1 MNPDIIVV
9 GGGPAGASAA
19 YELAHGGARVLVLEK
34 ARMPR
39 HKACGGA
46 LSPRLGPIL
55 GLDLDALADEVIH
68 RATFTFRGKLPIEAS
83 SDRPMGYTVRR
94 SEFDLGLCRRAGE
107 AGAEIMED
115 SRVTEVAARDG
126 RAEVLGTHRRWVAP
140 FVIGADGATG
150 VVARGILG
158 ASPPA
163 LLLAGEAEEP
173 MSRQARTFMAGRI
186 LVDFGS
192 SPGGYAW
199 AFPKGGLVNVGVMGY
214 RSRGFGLAG
223 RARAFAG
230 GQPALRDLPL
240 GRITAA
246 QVPVYHGERTP
257 LGKGPVLLVGDAAGL
272 VDPFLGEGISYA
284 VRSGQ
289 LAAQAVLEGSGER
302 SWQERYA
309 AAVSSEILP
318 QLDAAHA
325 LFRLA
330 NRFPRALYLAFQ
342 RRPEALEAYCA
353 VLRGEWTYT
362 DFWDRLTRRLG
373 AYVGE
378 GLVRRMIGEAGPSSS
393 RRGLET
399 GFRPGVNPGPTH

>member
-1 MNPDIIVV
+1 MNPDVIVV

-19 YELAHGGARVLVLEK
+19 YELARGGARVLVLEK

-55 GLDLDALADEVIH
+55 GLDLAGLADEVIH
-68 RATFTFRGKLPIEAS
+68 RARFTFRGKHPIEAS
-83 SDRPMGYTVRR
+83 SDRPMGYMIRR
-94 SEFDLGLCRRAGE
+94 SAFDLRLCRRAAE
-107 AGAEIMED
+107 AGAQILED
-115 SRVTEVAARDG
+115 VRVTEVVALDG
-126 RAEVLGTHRRWVAP
+126 RGEVRGTHGKWVAP

-150 VVARGILG
+150 VVARGMLG
-158 ASPPA
+158 ASSPA

-173 MSRQARTFMAGRI
+173 MSRQARTFMAGRV

-199 AFPKGGLVNVGVMGY
+199 AFPKGDLVNVGVMGY
-214 RSRGFGLAG
+214 RSSGFGLAD

-230 GQPALRDLPL
+230 GQPALRDIPL
-240 GRITAA
+240 GRVTAA
-246 QVPVYHGERTP
+246 LVPAYHGKRTP

-289 LAAQAVLEGSGER
+289 LAAQAILEGSKEG

-309 AAVSSEILP
+309 VAVSSEIFP
-318 QLDAAHA
+318 ELDAAHA

-330 NRFPRALYLAFQ
+330 NRFPRALYSAFQ
-342 RRPEALEAYCA
+342 RRPEAVEAYCA
-353 VLRGEWTYT
+353 VLRGDRTYT
-362 DFWDRLTRRLG
+362 EFWDRLTRRLG

-378 GLVRRMIGEAGPSSS
+378 GLVRRMIGRAQGVPVREEASG
-393 RRGLET
+393 RVCG
-399 GFRPGVNPGPTH
+399 RPG